1 MSMLMRSTRALLRS
15 MVSRRLMATE
25 AAAPPQKKEGLSLT
39 FASPAQS
46 FYKDTKVRQ
55 VDVPSYS
62 GSLGIL
68 ANHVPILAVMKP
80 GVVNVIEDDGT
91 SKRYFVA
98 AGTVTMNEDSSL
110 LLLASEAVAVED
122 LDLAEA
128 QKNLNAAASQSTP
141 EAKIAAEVNQAIVD
155 SARS

>member
-1 MSMLMRSTRALLRS
+1 MFTRATRPLFRLA
-15 MVSRRLMATE
+15 SRRHMATE
-25 AAAPPQKKEGLSLT
+25 VAAPAKKEGLSLT

-68 ANHVPILAVMKP
+68 ADHVPILAVIKP
-80 GVVNVIEDDGT
+80 GVISVVEDDGNT
-91 SKRYFVA
+91 KKYFVA

-110 LLLASEAVAVED
+110 LVLASEAVAIED
-122 LDLAEA
+122 LDIAEA
-128 QKNLNAAASQSTP
+128 QKNLAAASSQSTP
-141 EAKIAAEVNQAIVD
+141 EAKIAQEVNQAIV
-155 SARS
+155 SSQ

>member
-1 MSMLMRSTRALLRS
+1 
-15 MVSRRLMATE
+15 MATE
-25 AAAPPQKKEGLSLT
+25 AAPTSQKKEGLSLT
-39 FASPAQS
+39 FASPSQS

-80 GVVNVIEDDGT
+80 GVVSVIEDDGT
-91 SKRYFVA
+91 AKKYFVA

-122 LDLAEA
+122 LDLGEA
-128 QKNLNAAASQSTP
+128 QKNLTTANSQSTP
-141 EAKIAAEVNQAIVD
+141 EGKIAAEVNQAILD
-155 SARS
+155 SGRA